1 MTRTIYRY
9 TFDPK
14 VDADDVEASLLLAV
28 FAAEGLHGAARVRMD
43 GSFLFVAKRRVCVI
57 DATRR
62 VGRTIATIFTSFA
75 LREFGADAVRV
86 ERIRKTAEA
95 LKAVHR

>member
-43 GSFLFVAKRRVCVI
+43 GSFLFVAKRRVCVV
-57 DATRR
+57 DASNR
-62 VGRTIATIFTSFA
+62 VGRTIATIFTSFV
-75 LREFGADAVRV
+75 LREFGAGAVKV
-86 ERIRKTAEA
+86 EKIRRAADA
-95 LKAVHR
+95 LKAVRP